1 MISIIE
7 TETRSFRA
15 FGWVQDPSDFRS
27 LCNVVAVFDSN
38 SAKHKELVKKILPK
52 LVLKKDGL
60 DNFIMA
66 MNSRPL
72 KIKYNYLIGTS
83 FTPRS
88 TSHCNGII
96 QATVKGQSRDFIVD
110 WPADNFVR
118 WAHCLGFIKY
128 DYSDDTFTITKTGL
142 ELTAAFEKTE
152 ELSEK
157 EHKILTNAL
166 LAYPPAVRVLVLLSE
181 EDAHL
186 TKFEIGKELGFIGEG
201 GFGSMPQNTLIRTL
215 SQIKDTKEKNK
226 IKTDWEGASDKYA
239 RMIASWLI
247 KLGLVQRVKK
257 TVSVIVNSETY
268 SEEIGQAYMITTK
281 GHTAINRALGKSSHN
296 LIKKN
301 ICYEMLAT
309 KGKDR
314 EFLRKRR
321 ALIVKQLIESKEP
334 INTYEFQKYLK
345 EKDVNISLEAIHDD
359 IIGLGRL
366 GLDISI
372 EGNKYSC
379 RDKINDFTIPLV
391 SRIKE
396 SYIGQKKEK
405 IRKDIKHIPKDYLS
419 LVDLAYDKE
428 QNRLFE
434 MKTLELL
441 TEECG
446 YIGTHLGGSRKPD
459 GIIYTLALTNNYGVI
474 IDTKAYSD
482 GYNLPISQADEMQ
495 RYIEEN
501 QRRDEKENPNKW
513 WNNFSND
520 IKLFYFMFVSGHFKG
535 NYQEQIERIA
545 TITKTKGTA
554 VDVEKLL
561 LTADNIKGKIYTLN
575 CFEKEIFQKNNRN
588 S

>member
-7 TETRSFRA
+7 TEAKSFRT

-27 LCNVVAVFDSN
+27 LCNVVAVFDFN
-38 SAKHKELVKKILPK
+38 SEKHKELVKEILPK

-60 DNFIMA
+60 DNYIMA

-88 TSHCNGII
+88 ASRCNGII
-96 QATVKGQSRDFIVD
+96 QATVKGQGRDFIVD

-118 WAHCLGFIKY
+118 WAHCFGFIKY
-128 DYSDDTFTITKTGL
+128 DYSDDTFAITKTGL
-142 ELTAAFEKTE
+142 ELTAAFERTE

-166 LAYPPAVRVLVLLSE
+166 LAYPPAVRVLTLLSE

-186 TKFEIGKELGFIGEG
+186 TKFEIGKELGFMGEG

-247 KLGLVQRVKK
+247 KLGLAQKNKK
-257 TVSVIVNSETY
+257 IVSVVVGNDNY

-281 GHTAINRALGKSSHN
+281 GHTAISRALGKSSRN
-296 LIKKN
+296 IIKKN

-321 ALIVKQLIESKEP
+321 ALIIKQLLESKEP
-334 INTYEFQKYLK
+334 ININEAQEYLK
-345 EKDVNISLEAIHDD
+345 EKDVNVSLEAIHDD
-359 IIGLGRL
+359 IIGLIRL

-372 EGNKYSC
+372 EGNKYTC

-391 SRIKE
+391 SNVKE
-396 SYIGQKKEK
+396 SYIGQKKET
-405 IRKDIKHIPKDYLS
+405 IRKNIKHIPKDYLS

-459 GIIYTLALTNNYGVI
+459 GIIYTSALMNNYGVI

-482 GYNLPISQADEMQ
+482 GYNLPINQADEMQ
-495 RYIEEN
+495 RYIQEN
-501 QRRDEKENPNKW
+501 QRRDEKDNPNKW

-520 IKLFYFMFVSGHFKG
+520 INSFYFMFVSGHFKG
-535 NYQEQIERIA
+535 NYQEQIKRIIM
-545 TITKTKGTA
+545 ITKTKGAA

-561 LTADNIKGKIYTLN
+561 LTADNIKGGSCSLSDVEKIIN
-575 CFEKEIFQKNNRN
+575 E
-588 S
+588 